1 MNNGTVVLMPSNWQ
15 GRQLLGLA
23 SQWNA
28 LRFHCAAC
36 CPGPSIAGSPNG
48 LEVLAQ
54 ELS

>member
-1 MNNGTVVLMPSNWQ
+1 MNNGIVVLMPSNWQ

-28 LRFHCAAC
+28 LRFHCAAGC
-36 CPGPSIAGSPNG
+36 KGQSLAGNRNG